1 MIDLNKVEYR
11 VVAVTPDGQQLDLT
25 DITHGLGWS

>member
-11 VVAVTPDGQQLDLT
+11 VVAVTTDGKQLDLT